1 MDQEKNI
8 NGHILAVITIFI
20 WGMTFISTKI
30 LLNVITPVEIL
41 FLRFTIATILLF
53 AVFPHRLRVRERRQ
67 ELYFA
72 AAGLC
77 GVTLYY
83 LLENIAL
90 TYTLASNVG
99 VVISISPFFTA
110 IFSHLFLRGERC
122 KLQFFIGFLIA
133 LVGIVLISLNGNSV
147 LQLNPLGDLLAVL
160 AAIVWSAYSVLTKQ
174 ISKFGYPMI
183 PTTRRIFLYGL
194 VFMLPAL
201 FLFGF
206 QPEINR
212 LLEPVYLCN
221 ILFLSVGASAMCFVT
236 WNSAVKKLGAVKT
249 SVYIYMVPVITVV
262 ASMIVLKEKITGIAG
277 LGIVLTLIGL
287 FLSENKFSPKNK
299 STGKEESI
307 DLIPLETKKEQRIAK

>member
-8 NGHILAVITIFI
+8 NGHILAVITISI

-41 FLRFTIATILLF
+41 FLRFTIATLLLF
-53 AVFPHRLRVRERRQ
+53 AVSPHRLKIRERRQ

-99 VVISISPFFTA
+99 VIISVSPFFTA
-110 IFSHLFLRGERC
+110 IFSHLFLHGERC
-122 KLQFFIGFLIA
+122 KPQFFIGFLIA
-133 LVGIVLISLNGNSV
+133 LVGIVLISFNGNSV
-147 LQLNPLGDLLAVL
+147 LKLNPLGDLLAVL
-160 AAIVWSAYSVLTKQ
+160 AAILWAAYSVLTKQ
-174 ISKFGYPMI
+174 ISKFGYPTI
-183 PTTRRIFLYGL
+183 LTTRRIFLYGL
-194 VFMLPAL
+194 VFMVPAL

-206 QPEINR
+206 QPKIDR
-212 LLEPVYLCN
+212 LFEPVYLGN

-249 SVYIYMVPVITVV
+249 SVYIYLVPVITVV
-262 ASMIVLKEKITGIAG
+262 ASVIVLKEKITGIAA

-287 FLSENKFSPKNK
+287 FLSENRFSSK
-299 STGKEESI
+299 SQAINQEVN
-307 DLIPLETKKEQRIAK
+307 LIPLETEKAKHTAK